1 MPRPIFSDDISFL
14 PKKSLIPAAST
25 GKKLVGRR
33 TLELSEI
40 RLDRRI
46 CFNRIVI
53 ARVKF
58 MMIKTR
64 QRILNES
71 ILFEGGFI
79 HFLNIYIW
87 YKLHRVYN
95 QARDKLN
102 WRRNREIP
110 RITKYASPCLS
121 RGGQKIRR
129 PIPSVSSG
137 VHASHHVQFRSAG
150 FTHLQLPGVEDI
162 ARGNG

>member
-79 HFLNIYIW
+79 HFLNIYI
-87 YKLHRVYN
+87 
-95 QARDKLN
+95 
-102 WRRNREIP
+102 
-110 RITKYASPCLS
+110 
-121 RGGQKIRR
+121 
-129 PIPSVSSG
+129 
-137 VHASHHVQFRSAG
+137 
-150 FTHLQLPGVEDI
+150 
-162 ARGNG
+162 